1 VTGRKPAD
9 LGAWLA
15 ALDHPRKAE
24 VAALVAIALAAR
36 PGITGHIKWNAPS
49 FLYAGDDRV
58 TLGLRPNGVLRIVF
72 HRGAKVRDAA
82 GFAFAD
88 DSGLIRMV
96 APDRGV
102 VTLAEGEV
110 AAKADALGR
119 LIARWVEAAK

>member
-1 VTGRKPAD
+1 MSKKKPAD
-9 LGAWLA
+9 LDAWLA

-36 PGITGHIKWNAPS
+36 PGITGHVKWNAPS
-49 FLYAGDDRV
+49 FVHAGDDRV
-58 TLGLRPNGVLRIVF
+58 TLGLRPNAALRIVF
-72 HRGAKVRDAA
+72 HRGAKAKDAA

-102 VTLAEGEV
+102 VTLGAGEV

-119 LIARWVEAAK
+119 LIARWVEAAA

>member
-1 VTGRKPAD
+1 MTESTPAD
-9 LGAWLA
+9 LDAWLA

-58 TLGLRPNGVLRIVF
+58 TLGVLQIVF

-102 VTLAEGEV
+102 VTLAKGEV

>member
-1 VTGRKPAD
+1 MSGAASAALD
-9 LGAWLA
+9 AWLA

-24 VAALVAIALAAR
+24 VAALVTLALAAR

-58 TLGLRPNGVLRIVF
+58 TLGLRPNGALQIVF

-82 GFAFAD
+82 GFAFTD
-88 DSGLIRMV
+88 DSGLLNMV

-102 VTLAEGEV
+102 VTLGEGEV
-110 AAKADALGR
+110 AAKAEALGN
-119 LIARWVEAAK
+119 LIARWVEAAA

>member
-1 VTGRKPAD
+1 MSQIKPAD
-9 LGAWLA
+9 LDGWLA

-49 FLYAGDDRV
+49 FVYAGDDRV
-58 TLGLRPNGVLRIVF
+58 TLGLRPNGALQIVC
-72 HRGAKVRDAA
+72 HRGARAKDAA

-88 DSGLIRMV
+88 DSGLLRMV

-110 AAKADALGR
+110 ATKSAALGT
-119 LIARWVEAAK
+119 LIARWVEAAA

>member
-1 VTGRKPAD
+1 M
-9 LGAWLA
+9 
-15 ALDHPRKAE
+15 
-24 VAALVAIALAAR
+24 VAIALAAR

-58 TLGLRPNGVLRIVF
+58 TLGLRPNGVLQIVF
-72 HRGAKVRDAA
+72 HRGAKMKDAA

-110 AAKADALGR
+110 AARADALGR